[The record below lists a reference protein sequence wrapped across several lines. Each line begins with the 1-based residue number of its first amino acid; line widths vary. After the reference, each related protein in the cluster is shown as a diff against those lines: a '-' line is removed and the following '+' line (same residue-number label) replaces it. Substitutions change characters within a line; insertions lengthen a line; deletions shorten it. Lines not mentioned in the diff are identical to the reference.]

1 MRSPRSPIAAALR
14 RGHVGRPRGRGRIVS
29 LLLVLGVIVLQL
41 GSAAHLVLVEHARCV
56 HGELVHEHDSH
67 GDQAAG
73 AQENGVGV
81 AATRGDNTGPS
92 HDDEDHCD
100 ALAVTHRIPDAP
112 APVGAA
118 TLLTILPV
126 AEIGAALEI
135 RPIGLLDVAPKSS
148 PPAV

>member
-14 RGHVGRPRGRGRIVS
+14 RGHIGRPRGRGRIVS

-41 GSAAHLVLVEHARCV
+41 GSAAHLVLVQHARCV
-56 HGELVHEHDSH
+56 HGELVHEHDEH
-67 GDQAAG
+67 GDRAA
-73 AQENGVGV
+73 ASQENGGGVV
-81 AATRGDNTGPS
+81 AASGDATGPS
-92 HDDEDHCD
+92 HDEDHCD

-118 TLLTILPV
+118 TLLSLAPI
-126 AEIGAALEI
+126 AAIGAALEI
-135 RPIGLLDVAPKSS
+135 RPIGLLDVAPKGS